1 MTDTHIDR
9 EALSVLREV
18 MEEGYPELL
27 DTFLADSESR
37 LAELQNTADAKAL
50 SEVAH
55 SFKGS
60 ASNMGAVRL
69 AALCQELE
77 SEAKNKIPSDIAR
90 LVADISR
97 EFADVRPIY
106 EDERQ
111 HALTH

>member
-18 MEEGYPELL
+18 MEDGYPELL
-27 DTFLADSESR
+27 DTFLIDSESR
-37 LAELQNTADAKAL
+37 LDQLQKTADAKVLAEL
-50 SEVAH
+50 AH

-69 AALCQELE
+69 ATLCQALE
-77 SEAKNKIPSDIAR
+77 SDAKEKSPAEIVA
-90 LVADISR
+90 LVADISS
-97 EFADVRPIY
+97 EFADVRPVY

>member
-27 DTFLADSESR
+27 DTFLADSENR
-37 LAELQNTADAKAL
+37 LAVLQKTADAKVL
-50 SEVAH
+50 SELAH

-60 ASNMGAVRL
+60 ASNMGALRL

-77 SEAKNKIPSDIAR
+77 SEAKDKSPAEIVK
-90 LVADISR
+90 LVAEISG
-97 EFADVRPIY
+97 EFAEVRPVY
-106 EDERQ
+106 ESEK
-111 HALTH
+111 HPAHTH

>member
-1 MTDTHIDR
+1 VTDKHIDR

-37 LAELQNTADAKAL
+37 LVDLRKAVDAKAL

-77 SEAKNKIPSDIAR
+77 SEAKNKSPAEIVK
-90 LVADISR
+90 LVAQISG
-97 EFADVRPIY
+97 EFAEVRPVY
-106 EDERQ
+106 ESEK
-111 HALTH
+111 HPAHTH

>member
-9 EALSVLREV
+9 EALRVLRDV

-27 DTFLADSESR
+27 DTFLTDSESR
-37 LAELQNTADAKAL
+37 LVDLRKAVDAKVL

-77 SEAKNKIPSDIAR
+77 SEAKNKSPAEIVK
-90 LVADISR
+90 LVAQISG
-97 EFADVRPIY
+97 EFAEVRPVY
-106 EDERQ
+106 ESEK
-111 HALTH
+111 HPAHTH

>member
-37 LAELQNTADAKAL
+37 LHQLQETADAEQL
-50 SEVAH
+50 SGVAH

-69 AALCQELE
+69 AKLCQELE
-77 SEAKNKIPSDIAR
+77 AGAKNSSPAEIVK
-90 LVADISR
+90 LVADIGS
-97 EFADVRPIY
+97 EFAEVRPVY

>member
-1 MTDTHIDR
+1 MADTHIDR

-27 DTFLADSESR
+27 DTFLTDSESR
-37 LAELQNTADAKAL
+37 LVVLQKTADAKVL

-77 SEAKNKIPSDIAR
+77 SDAKDKSPAEIVK
-90 LVADISR
+90 LVAEISG
-97 EFADVRPIY
+97 EFAEVRPVY
-106 EDERQ
+106 ESEK
-111 HALTH
+111 HPAHTH

>member
-106 EDERQ
+106 EGERQ

>member
-1 MTDTHIDR
+1 MADTHIDR

-18 MEEGYPELL
+18 MGEGYPELL
-27 DTFLADSESR
+27 DTFLEDSESR
-37 LAELQNTADAKAL
+37 LVALHKAADAKAL

-77 SEAKNKIPSDIAR
+77 SDAKDKSPSEIAR
-90 LVADISR
+90 LVADISG
-97 EFADVRPIY
+97 EFADVRPVY

>member
-1 MTDTHIDR
+1 MADTNVDR
-9 EALSVLREV
+9 QALSILRDV

-37 LAELQNTADAKAL
+37 LGDLQKTADAKVL
-50 SEVAH
+50 SEIAH

-69 AALCQELE
+69 AELCQELE
-77 SEAKNKIPSDIAR
+77 SDAKHKSPSEIAR
-90 LVADISR
+90 LVAEISG
-97 EFADVRPIY
+97 EFADVRPVY

>member
-37 LAELQNTADAKAL
+37 LAVLQKTADAKVL
-50 SEVAH
+50 SELAH

-60 ASNMGAVRL
+60 ASNMGALRL

-77 SEAKNKIPSDIAR
+77 SEAKDKSPAEIVK
-90 LVADISR
+90 LVAEISG
-97 EFADVRPIY
+97 EFAQVRPVY
-106 EDERQ
+106 ESEKLPA
-111 HALTH
+111 HTH

>member
-27 DTFLADSESR
+27 DTFLADSEIR
-37 LAELQNTADAKAL
+37 LAELQRTADTKAL

-69 AALCQELE
+69 AELCRELE
-77 SEAKNKIPSDIAR
+77 SGAKDKSPEEIVK
-90 LVADISR
+90 LVAEISV
-97 EFADVRPIY
+97 EFAEVRPVY
-106 EDERQ
+106 ENEKH
-111 HALTH
+111 HAHMH

>member
-1 MTDTHIDR
+1 MTETHIDR

-37 LAELQNTADAKAL
+37 LGELQKTSDAKVL
-50 SEVAH
+50 SAVAH

-77 SEAKNKIPSDIAR
+77 SEAKDKSPSEIAR
-90 LVADISR
+90 MVAEIIG
-97 EFADVRPIY
+97 EFADVRPVY

>member
-1 MTDTHIDR
+1 VTDTHIDR

-27 DTFLADSESR
+27 NTFLADSESR

>member
-1 MTDTHIDR
+1 MTEIHIDR

-18 MEEGYPELL
+18 MEDGYPELL

-37 LAELQNTADAKAL
+37 LDELKKTVDATAL

-77 SEAKNKIPSDIAR
+77 SEAKNKSPLDIAR
-90 LVADISR
+90 LVADISS

>member
-9 EALSVLREV
+9 EALCVLREV

>member
-1 MTDTHIDR
+1 VADTHIDR

-18 MEEGYPELL
+18 MEEAYPELL

-37 LAELQNTADAKAL
+37 LVELRKAVDAKAL

-60 ASNMGAVRL
+60 ASNMGALRL
-69 AALCQELE
+69 AELCQELE
-77 SEAKNKIPSDIAR
+77 SEAKVKSPSEIAR
-90 LVADISR
+90 LVADITG
-97 EFADVRPIY
+97 EFAEVRPVY

>member
-1 MTDTHIDR
+1 MTDKHVDR
-9 EALSVLREV
+9 EVLDALRDV
-18 MEEGYPELL
+18 MEEAYPDLL
-27 DTFLADSESR
+27 DTFLNDSESR
-37 LAELQNTADAKAL
+37 LHALQMTADARAL

-69 AALCQELE
+69 AELCQELE
-77 SEAKNKIPSDIAR
+77 AQAR
-90 LVADISR
+90 DKSPAEIVKLVAEISG
-97 EFADVRPIY
+97 EFADVRPVY

>member
-18 MEEGYPELL
+18 MEDGYPELL
-27 DTFLADSESR
+27 ETFLTDSENR
-37 LAELQNTADAKAL
+37 LLQLSKTADAKAL

-77 SEAKNKIPSDIAR
+77 SDAKDKSPAEIVK
-90 LVADISR
+90 LVAEISG
-97 EFADVRPIY
+97 EFAEVRPVY
-106 EDERQ
+106 ENEK
-111 HALTH
+111 HPAHTH

>member
-1 MTDTHIDR
+1 VADTHIDR
-9 EALSVLREV
+9 EALSVLRDV

-37 LAELQNTADAKAL
+37 LVELRKTADAKVL

-77 SEAKNKIPSDIAR
+77 SDAKDKSPAEIVK
-90 LVADISR
+90 LVAEISG
-97 EFADVRPIY
+97 EFAEVRPVY
-106 EDERQ
+106 ESEK
-111 HALTH
+111 HPAHTH

>member
-1 MTDTHIDR
+1 VADTHIDR

-18 MEEGYPELL
+18 MEDSYPELL

-37 LAELQNTADAKAL
+37 LVALQETADAKAL

-77 SEAKNKIPSDIAR
+77 SDAKHKSPSEIAS
-90 LVADISR
+90 LVAEISG
-97 EFADVRPIY
+97 EFADVRPVY

-111 HALTH
+111 HASTH